1 MTRRAAART
10 ERFTESVIREMTRL
24 IELHHPDD
32 GINLAQGFPDF
43 PAPQVLKDAA
53 CAAIQGD
60 VNQYAVT
67 WGAAALRQAI
77 SRKYRRFYG
86 LTVDPDR
93 EITVCC
99 GSTEAMVATL
109 LAAVDPGEEVIILAP
124 YYENYWPDSV
134 LSGATPRFV
143 ALQEPRFTT
152 EAYGDAWRLD
162 LDELA
167 AAFGERTAAIVINT
181 PNNPTGKVFT
191 RPELE
196 TIAELCQ
203 RWDALAVT
211 DEIYEHIVYRGE
223 HIALATLPGMRERTV
238 LVSGI
243 SKTYSVTGWRVGWAI
258 APPDLTN
265 AIRKV
270 HDFLTVGAAAPLQ
283 AAAAVALDLPDSY
296 YRQLRDD
303 YARRRA
309 ALLPA
314 LAAAGFTFAPPE
326 GAYYV
331 MADITPFGAE
341 DDVAFA
347 RRLVVDHGLAVVPG
361 SSFYPEPAQ
370 GRRRVR
376 FSFPKRLET
385 LRRAAERLV
394 AFSDAQH

>member
-1 MTRRAAART
+1 
-10 ERFTESVIREMTRL
+10 
-24 IELHHPDD
+24 
-32 GINLAQGFPDF
+32 
-43 PAPQVLKDAA
+43 
-53 CAAIQGD
+53 
-60 VNQYAVT
+60 
-67 WGAAALRQAI
+67 
-77 SRKYRRFYG
+77 
-86 LTVDPDR
+86 
-93 EITVCC
+93 
-99 GSTEAMVATL
+99 
-109 LAAVDPGEEVIILAP
+109 
-124 YYENYWPDSV
+124 
-134 LSGATPRFV
+134 
-143 ALQEPRFTT
+143 
-152 EAYGDAWRLD
+152 
-162 LDELA
+162 
-167 AAFGERTAAIVINT
+167 
-181 PNNPTGKVFT
+181 
-191 RPELE
+191 
-196 TIAELCQ
+196 
-203 RWDALAVT
+203 
-211 DEIYEHIVYRGE
+211 
-223 HIALATLPGMRERTV
+223 
-238 LVSGI
+238 
-243 SKTYSVTGWRVGWAI
+243 VGWAI

-309 ALLPA
+309 TLLPA

-385 LRRAAERLV
+385 LRLAAERLLAV
-394 AFSDAQH
+394 SDAQH